1 LEGEPLLQFI
11 PKPARFKPLAARFW
25 EREYGIEFDK
35 WEWKLLSEFN
45 QAKMAEFPTI
55 SGFVI
60 SDYRLGRNRFLLVP
74 AQHLTNDFVICE
86 CPPYMD
92 LPSNWS
98 YVTVKG
104 KKIVFR
110 DYYEIFVDEVVP
122 AKFEVPR
129 PEIEFKDFQESL
141 FVQWSGIN
149 SPLRELLAFE
159 FVSCPP
165 LFALGQVGGINLSLY
180 DGTGEGLSKRLLK
193 YFKNIIPVDFVK
205 GKPGVIGISEL
216 SIQIRVPPFSW
227 GFRSSDVDKQLNE
240 NLVSFLRNRKSGRFS
255 ELSVGLGTDKSA
267 PVSLHDPPLT
277 LTDQPTI
284 LLPSAEKRKINVDP
298 PFEVIKY
305 VITSKMLYPTIG
317 DSQKDLYQALGEA
330 GSRVIKLAEKFDVP
344 HLARRHALFDP
355 NYYGKP
361 QSILRVA
368 LALARAESRDK
379 IDLEGVMKAFE
390 KYCLTNMEIIFE
402 SWEDFFTS
410 KGVEIGSIKEELDKN
425 ILKFI
430 SDNETKETGVGL
442 HLIQEHF
449 INRDAFELREALLRL
464 QESGKIYEVK
474 RDVFKSVPLE

>member
-25 EREYGIEFDK
+25 EREYGIEFNK

-74 AQHLTNDFVICE
+74 TQHLTNDFVICE
-86 CPPYMD
+86 CPPYID

-141 FVQWSGIN
+141 FVQWSGID

-193 YFKNIIPVDFVK
+193 YFKNIIPDDFVK
-205 GKPGVIGISEL
+205 GKPGVIDIPEL
-216 SIQIRVPPFSW
+216 SIRIRVPPFSW
-227 GFRSSDVDKQLNE
+227 GFRASDVDKQLNE
-240 NLVSFLRNRKSGRFS
+240 SLLNFLRERRSGKFS
-255 ELSVGLGTDKSA
+255 ELSVGLGTDKGA
-267 PVSLHDPPLT
+267 PDSLYEPPLT

-284 LLPSAEKRKINVDP
+284 LPSSAEKRKINVDP
-298 PFEVIKY
+298 PPELIKY
-305 VITSKMLYPTIG
+305 IITSKMLYPTIG
-317 DSQKDLYQALGEA
+317 DSQKDIYQVLEEA
-330 GSRVIKLAEKFDVP
+330 SSSVIKLTEKFDVP
-344 HLARRHALFDP
+344 HLVRRHALFDP

-368 LALARAESRDK
+368 LASARAESRDK
-379 IDLEGVMKAFE
+379 IDLEMVKKAFE
-390 KYCLTNMEIIFE
+390 NYILKNIELILD
-402 SWEDFFTS
+402 SWEDLTTS
-410 KGVEIGSIKEELDKN
+410 KGVELISIKNELDKQ
-425 ILKFI
+425 IFKFI
-430 SDNETKETGVGL
+430 TNNETRETGVGF

-449 INRDAFELREALLRL
+449 FNKDPFELRNSLTTLL
-464 QESGKIYEVK
+464 ESGKIREVK
-474 RDVFKSVPLE
+474 HDVFRSIPLE